1 MGSRRV
7 SSYRSRAMR
16 RTAGSE
22 SKKRSGSRTAVTGQ
36 DPRIHVTVGRDDG
49 QPARL
54 FVQIPRDAADRG
66 IGIEKAVWVE
76 DGGHGLTPWASSPG
90 RTPAATISWLLHRP

>member
-1 MGSRRV
+1 MSVQQAQDVMVGLHHQRRGLREGLV
-7 SSYRSRAMR
+7 P
-16 RTAGSE
+16 
-22 SKKRSGSRTAVTGQ
+22 GQ